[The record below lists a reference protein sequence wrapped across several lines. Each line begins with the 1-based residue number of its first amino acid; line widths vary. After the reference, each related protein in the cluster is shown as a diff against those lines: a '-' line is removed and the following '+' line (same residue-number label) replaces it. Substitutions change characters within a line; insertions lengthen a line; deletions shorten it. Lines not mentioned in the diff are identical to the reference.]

1 MSRSMSLITSRISEE
16 GTGCTQGMPSTGVNS
31 NVAALTLIFTSLG
44 RSKDKRG
51 LSVCEGVLGG
61 DWESATIKV
70 TLSSSES
77 PIGVD
82 LRR

>member
-1 MSRSMSLITSRISEE
+1 VHP
-16 GTGCTQGMPSTGVNS
+16 GHAQPSTGINS
-31 NVAALTLIFTSLG
+31 NVAALTLIFTSLS

-51 LSVCEGVLGG
+51 EYVCEGVLGVGG